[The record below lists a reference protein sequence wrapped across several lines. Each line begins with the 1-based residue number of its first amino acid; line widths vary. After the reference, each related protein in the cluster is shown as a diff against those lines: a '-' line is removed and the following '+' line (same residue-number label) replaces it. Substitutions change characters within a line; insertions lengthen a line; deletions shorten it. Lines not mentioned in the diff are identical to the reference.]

1 MTFNQKIIC
10 VVIMVLNHSAY
21 CQQVKRLI
29 GGYID
34 GKDTIVSIVKEYSPE
49 GYLLEENQ
57 PGIYCYQSYRYDSIG
72 RIRESDNICGESSSN
87 GGKVYDYSKDKT
99 CTHEYA
105 ADHTVTICDS
115 FSMDGKLLLSKETF
129 IDEIGSEGN
138 RSNLTKYIRHKS
150 RIIKKEERK
159 IQYNLDST
167 KNDTSFLLTAYNYND
182 FDSLNSCF
190 LINLKTNDTL
200 EKWNIRYDSKSYRK
214 IEEVRYALAE
224 RFKDSTI
231 YRYDEKGRLIE
242 KSSLGF
248 SFTSSEPLTMTKIE
262 HIFKKDQLVIVK
274 DFYKSIAGSWEHVNY
289 YKKGLLSKTNIFI
302 DGKVAESIKYY
313 YTFW

>member
-1 MTFNQKIIC
+1 
-10 VVIMVLNHSAY
+10 MVLNHSAY

-87 GGKVYDYSKDKT
+87 GGRVYDYYKDKT

-115 FSMDGKLLLSKETF
+115 FSMEGKLILSREAF

-138 RSNLTKYIRHKS
+138 RSILTQYFRSGKVL
-150 RIIKKEERK
+150 IKKEERK
-159 IQYNLDST
+159 IQYNKDST
-167 KNDTSFLLTAYNYND
+167 QNDTSFLLTVYNYND
-182 FDSLNSCF
+182 FDSLNSYF
-190 LINLKTNDTL
+190 LINPKTNDTL
-200 EKWNIRYDSKSYRK
+200 EKWNISYDSKSYRK
-214 IEEVRYALAE
+214 IEEVRYAFAD
-224 RFKDSTI
+224 RFKDSTN
-231 YRYDEKGRLIE
+231 YRYDKMGRLIE

-248 SFTSSEPLTMTKIE
+248 SFTSSEPLTQSKVE
-262 HIFKKDQLVIVK
+262 HIFKKDQLVKIK
-274 DFYKSIAGSWEHVNY
+274 DFYKSIAGSWEHIDY
-289 YKKGLLSKTNIFI
+289 YNNGLLKKTINYI
-302 DGKVAESIKYY
+302 DGKVTESINYY